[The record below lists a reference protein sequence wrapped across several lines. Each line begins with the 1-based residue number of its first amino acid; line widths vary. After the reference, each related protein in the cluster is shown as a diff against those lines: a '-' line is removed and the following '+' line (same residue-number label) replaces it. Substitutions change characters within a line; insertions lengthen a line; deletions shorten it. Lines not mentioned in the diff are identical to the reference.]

1 MKLSEISIVFGDR
14 IKNFTE
20 QLKEK
25 MEEIGIGKSI
35 YEVYVVEDVQ
45 IKELLETDLT
55 PEERLFL
62 EKQLEKMEETDFG
75 CVDLIEIC

>member
-1 MKLSEISIVFGDR
+1 
-14 IKNFTE
+14 
-20 QLKEK
+20 
-25 MEEIGIGKSI
+25 MEEIGIGKLI

-75 CVDLIEIC
+75 YVDLIEIC

>member
-14 IKNFTE
+14 VKNFTE

-25 MEEIGIGKSI
+25 MEEIGIGKLI

-75 CVDLIEIC
+75 YVDLIEIC